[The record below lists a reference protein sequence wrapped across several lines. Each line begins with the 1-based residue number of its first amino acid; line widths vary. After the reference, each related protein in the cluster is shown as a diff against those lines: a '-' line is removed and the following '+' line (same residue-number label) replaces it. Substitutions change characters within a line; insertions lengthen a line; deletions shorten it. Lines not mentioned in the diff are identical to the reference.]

1 MFHFTFINQIVIM
14 KKTLVLILF
23 ILFFQTYTFA
33 LGYLHRS
40 GTTIVDGNNNEFILH
55 GIGIG
60 GWMVQEGYMFGNSG
74 NYYTQH
80 ALKAKLAALIGN
92 TEVEKFYTNWRN
104 NFVQQRDI
112 DSIAA
117 WGYNSIR
124 VPMHYNL
131 FRKCFAT
138 DAQNDEGFRLIDSL
152 ARWATLKKVY
162 LILDMHATPG
172 GQGDDTGIADRDA
185 TKPYLWT
192 STANQDTL
200 VQIWKNIAARYA
212 SQPIIGG
219 YDLIN
224 ETNYAPMKPTNKL
237 LHDLYIRIT
246 SAIRLTDT
254 NHIIFIEG
262 NDYANNFTG
271 LTPAW
276 DENMAYSFHKYWNVT
291 DQNSIQWMLDLRT
304 STNRPLWLG
313 ETGENGNAWFTAL
326 VKLTEANKIG
336 YANWPYK
343 TYDRIQCPVTIK
355 PFANWQKVLNYVNND
370 AALTA
375 TDCIS
380 YLKQMT
386 DGLLLENC
394 RVNKDEIDAWTRQ
407 PFDNNTKPYAKN
419 VLPGITFAANYD
431 LGTQGIAYN
440 DKVYQALSQSG
451 TAWNS
456 GNAYRNDGVD
466 IEVCTDIAPYNL
478 GFDVGW
484 TDDNDWM
491 LYTVDIATAGVYD
504 LNVRCA
510 NGISTSGFLHLEMD
524 NVDVSGIIT
533 ITPTGGWQ
541 IWKDFTVNGILLPA
555 GRHKMKI
562 VFDKAGY
569 NINAVKWTVS
579 TSPVV
584 IRLMSA
590 TAVNDTTI
598 RISYNKAL
606 ETTVLPTVSDFK
618 INSTISH
625 PISKVSYDP
634 SDANSL
640 LIYSQNI
647 IFYNEPLTVNYSG
660 SNLHSTDANLVP
672 IQANIFVLNKITPR
686 YMIPGKIE
694 SENYSV
700 MSGIQTETCTD
711 TGGGIDIGYTN
722 AGDYLKYP
730 VFVKTVSNYNLNFRI
745 AGYGGKVSLYYDD
758 ANNTAL
764 IGTVTFT
771 STGGW
776 QTWQDFKL
784 SVPLSVGPHI
794 LKVYVDVE
802 GFNMN
807 YLNFDLQPSALSSN
821 IADAGFIL
829 YPNPAKD
836 GFTIKYTCTSNSTQ
850 MDIFNLEGRIVLSE
864 QFSSKAKIVK
874 TYSANRLQKGVY
886 LVKIIDGTKLMT
898 QKLVVK

>member
-1 MFHFTFINQIVIM
+1 M
-14 KKTLVLILF
+14 KKTLVLFLL
-23 ILFFQTYTFA
+23 ILFFHTYTFA
-33 LGYLHRS
+33 QGYLHRS
-40 GTTIVDGNNNEFILH
+40 GTTIVDGNNNEYILH

-80 ALKAKLAALIGN
+80 ALKAKLATLIGN
-92 TEVEKFYTNWRN
+92 AEVEKFYTNWRN

-131 FRKCFAT
+131 FRKCFAN

-152 ARWATLKKVY
+152 VRWATPQKVF

-212 SQPIIGG
+212 NQPFIGG

-224 ETNYAPMKPTNKL
+224 ETNYAPMKPTNQL
-237 LHDLYIRIT
+237 LHDLYVRIT
-246 SAIRLTDT
+246 TAIRLSDT

-276 DENMAYSFHKYWNVT
+276 DENMVYSFHKYWNAT
-291 DQNSIQWMLDLRT
+291 DKNSIQWMLDLRT

-407 PFDNNTKPYAKN
+407 PFDDNTKPYTKN
-419 VLPGITFAANYD
+419 VLPGIVFAANYD

-466 IEVCTDIAPYNL
+466 IEACTDIAPYNL
-478 GFDVGW
+478 GYNVCW
-484 TDDNDWM
+484 ADDNDWM
-491 LYTVDIATAGVYD
+491 IYSVDIATAGVYD

-510 NGISTSGFLHLEMD
+510 NGMTSSGFLHLEMD
-524 NVDVSGIIT
+524 NVDVSGILA
-533 ITPTGGWQ
+533 ITPNGGWQ

-569 NINAVKWTVS
+569 NINAVKWTTS
-579 TSPVV
+579 TSAVL
-584 IRLMSA
+584 IRPMSA

-598 RISYNKAL
+598 RISYNKPL
-606 ETTVLPTVSDFK
+606 STTVMPNASTFS
-618 INSTISH
+618 INSTANH
-625 PISKVSYDP
+625 PISKVVYDLNDP
-634 SDANSL
+634 NSI
-640 LIYSQNI
+640 LIYSQNTT
-647 IFYNEPLTVNYSG
+647 FYYEALTVSYSG
-660 SNLHSTDANLVP
+660 SNLQSTVGETVP
-672 IQANIFVLNKITPR
+672 VLINMFVLNKITPR
-686 YMIPGKIE
+686 YLIPGKIE
-694 SENYSV
+694 SENYSI
-700 MSGIQTETCTD
+700 MYGIQTETCTD

-722 AGDYLKYP
+722 VGDYLKYP
-730 VFVKTVSNYNLNFRI
+730 VFVQIAGNYNLTLRI
-745 AGYGGKVSLYYDD
+745 AGFGGRVSLYYDD

-764 IGTVTFT
+764 IGSLTFA

-784 SVPLSVGPHI
+784 SVPITAGPHV

-807 YLNFDLQPSALSSN
+807 YLNFDLQPSALSPT

-829 YPNPAKD
+829 YPNPVND
-836 GFTIKYTCTSNSTQ
+836 GFTIVYNCSSNSAR
-850 MDIFNLEGRIVLSE
+850 MDIINLDGRIVLSE
-864 QFSSKAKIVK
+864 LFSAKSNIAN
-874 TYSANRLQKGVY
+874 TYNVNNLQKGVY
-886 LVKIIDGTKLMT
+886 LVKIMDGEKLMIR
-898 QKLVVK
+898 KLVVK